1 MVDVGMCSRLVWRDV
16 VSRAIVSHPR
26 RQKRWRERMS
36 GVGSGCSGRRR
47 VSSSKLYATMHP
59 LTARVQGL
67 WRRARNAGA
76 GGGSLAV
83 RCDEGAD
90 QQQVRGG
97 LIPAWLGTARTARN
111 LSGPPQH
118 CFLTPPEQNNNK
130 STDLDSSLGIQ
141 IFHPGTFRILM
152 RCFLMML
159 FGNVTGAMTK
169 PS

>member
-1 MVDVGMCSRLVWRDV
+1 MQRKGHNGEWLMLGCAAGWYGAMSCRGLSCRIRVARSGG
-16 VSRAIVSHPR
+16 
-26 RQKRWRERMS
+26 ERMS

-118 CFLTPPEQNNNK
+118 CFLSLHQNKTTTRARIWIQVLVFK
-130 STDLDSSLGIQ
+130 SSILENIKSSCAA
-141 IFHPGTFRILM
+141 F
-152 RCFLMML
+152 
-159 FGNVTGAMTK
+159 
-169 PS
+169 